1 MIQPAAVWEL
11 CMAVITLP
19 RNVWKSKLDKIHH
32 ISEKE
37 FKFINWLPSSKRV
50 YQYINTITYNF
61 VNNIYPSYLNEIFKF
76 APHCRIGTRNN
87 FSKLKNP
94 FCKTNMGQKTNSYI
108 DPSVWNSLPDSIEEA
123 NTLLS
128 NIMSKSITWLE

>member
-1 MIQPAAVWEL
+1 M
-11 CMAVITLP
+11 
-19 RNVWKSKLDKIHH
+19 
-32 ISEKE
+32 
-37 FKFINWLPSSKRV
+37 
-50 YQYINTITYNF
+50 
-61 VNNIYPSYLNEIFKF
+61 KF

-108 DPSVWNSLPDSIEEA
+108 DPSVWNSLPDAIEEA

-128 NIMSKSITWLE
+128 NIMSKSIT